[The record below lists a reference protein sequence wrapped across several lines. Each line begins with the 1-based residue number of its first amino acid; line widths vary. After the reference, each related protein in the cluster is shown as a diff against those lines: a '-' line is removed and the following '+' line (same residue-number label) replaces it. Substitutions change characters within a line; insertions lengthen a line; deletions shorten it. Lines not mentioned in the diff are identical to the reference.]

1 MAESIG
7 LSPLE
12 QEHFKTLKLPSMD
25 LFRSIA
31 RFVDY
36 ELQHSFSSGFDKST
50 QKRFAFL
57 FTKNNNL
64 SSIFFLF
71 FKREKRA
78 LNQQLGL

>member
-12 QEHFKTLKLPSMD
+12 QEHFKTLKLPLMD

-57 FTKNNNL
+57 FTKTTTYPA
-64 SSIFFLF
+64 FFYFL
-71 FKREKRA
+71 REKKEH
-78 LNQQLGL
+78 